1 MEWVILILMGFF
13 VFVALFGFYSY
24 LNKKN
29 RTNSTQTNPVNENQL
44 RSLNEKKTLQFSLK
58 GTEEYYNALIKKYGA
73 IKKGVNP
80 TRDIDMPKRSSDGTS
95 PISGVQIDQT
105 SDIQSPEDNS
115 RPFACFDSPNE
126 LTVKQAR
133 DRVNQYPLP
142 MAWYKFYVYFRFPIG
157 FLYSIIGFLIIYYTY
172 NVSYYDGTNF
182 YKLTMPDIMG
192 FAIIVEVV
200 FLIFSIIV
208 FVMMLKLSQKA
219 YEWNLASLIGD
230 VIYGALFSVTK
241 AGISMPEATPFMY
254 IVGFLFSALI
264 ASLVWFLP
272 NFIYFRKRKSLFHPE
287 FDTSSKTSIKAI
299 KKADKNAF
307 EYNAKLYDRKS
318 FVKLMAYEVCTQLD
332 EKKIIEQINYLKE
345 ECTRSQSPQRCQAMI
360 EAYSIAYQ
368 LKHNRLLTFDEV
380 YDKMH

>member
-13 VFVALFGFYSY
+13 VFVALFGFNNY
-24 LNKKN
+24 LKIKKN
-29 RTNSTQTNPVNENQL
+29 RTNSTQTN
-44 RSLNEKKTLQFSLK
+44 R
-58 GTEEYYNALIKKYGA
+58 
-73 IKKGVNP
+73 
-80 TRDIDMPKRSSDGTS
+80 
-95 PISGVQIDQT
+95 VQDNQT
-105 SDIQSPEDNS
+105 STESGAQTNQTVKTQVQERNN
-115 RPFACFDSPNE
+115 RPFACYDSPNK
-126 LTVKQAR
+126 LTVKQAKEK
-133 DRVNQYPLP
+133 VNQYPLP
-142 MAWYKFYVYFRFPIG
+142 TAWYKFYVYFRFPLG
-157 FLYSIIGFLIIYYTY
+157 FLYSIIGFFIIYYTY

-208 FVMMLKLSQKA
+208 FVMMLKLSPKA

-241 AGISMPEATPFMY
+241 AGINMPEATPFMY

-318 FVKLMAYEVCTQLD
+318 FVKLMAHEVCTQLD
-332 EKKIIEQINYLKE
+332 EEKIIKQIDHLKE
-345 ECTRSQSPQRCQAMI
+345 EYPKSQSPQRCQAMI